1 VNDATP
7 ASPEEL
13 RTRLERAVGQSPLGE
28 VFADPETR
36 RRKLFELMAAT
47 DDPMAKELGKDLLSG
62 RLSLRT
68 VATSAAYQDFL
79 GQGLERLQEVSL
91 ADLVEQL
98 ETGAR
103 EEPATTDVDDDED
116 YSEGPVV
123 FRRPDEPH
131 R

>member
-7 ASPEEL
+7 ASQEEL
-13 RTRLERAVGQSPLGE
+13 RARLERAVGKSPLGE

-47 DDPMAKELGKDLLSG
+47 DDPMTKELGRDLLSG

-79 GQGLERLQEVSL
+79 GQGLETLREVSL
-91 ADLVEQL
+91 ADLDEQL
-98 ETGAR
+98 ETGAPD
-103 EEPATTDVDDDED
+103 EPATVDDDED
-116 YSEGPVV
+116 YSDGPVV
-123 FRRPDEPH
+123 FRRPDE
-131 R
+131 RDR